1 MAVPA
6 WLLGLGA
13 LGAGYLIFGEKKA
26 SAQPKAKTAPSPKPI
41 DPVMPSTAKVDLQPV
56 PLTSKPIDSDIRDKM
71 IKEGNVEISTSPSG
85 AVTFRKPDG
94 GNITVLPTVDVIAG
108 KASNS
113 AFVNTVRDPL
123 NIRSKPDS
131 NSPKVSTA
139 AKGSVL
145 QIIGKIV
152 AGPGSKKGW
161 APVQKPGTTIVGYAA
176 VDYLSDIDIDPAF
189 QGP

>member
-26 SAQPKAKTAPSPKPI
+26 NAQTKSKVAPSPKP
-41 DPVMPSTAKVDLQPV
+41 VMPTPEKVSVVTA
-56 PLTSKPIDSDIRDKM
+56 
-71 IKEGNVEISTSPSG
+71 PSG
-85 AVTFRKPDG
+85 GGTLGTVSQSSVDDMTKTGAVHVQTEATGAQVFRKPDG
-94 GNITVLPTVDVIAG
+94 GLVTVIPDVTVTAG
-108 KASNS
+108 QASNS

-131 NSPKVSTA
+131 NSAKVGSAPKDSA
-139 AKGSVL
+139 L
-145 QIIGKIV
+145 QITGKIV
-152 AGPGSKKGW
+152 SGPGSKKGW
-161 APVQKPGTTIVGYAA
+161 APVQKPGTSITGFAA
-176 VDYLSDIDIDPAF
+176 VDYLRDIDIDPAF

>member
-26 SAQPKAKTAPSPKPI
+26 NAQTKSKVAPSPKPI
-41 DPVMPSTAKVDLQPV
+41 AVPSPAKVDLQPV
-56 PLTSKPIDSDIRDKM
+56 PLTSKPVDADIRDKM

-94 GNITVLPTVDVIAG
+94 GNVTLLPTVDVVAG
-108 KASNS
+108 QASNS

-131 NSPKVSTA
+131 NSAKVSTA

-176 VDYLSDIDIDPAF
+176 VDYLSDLDIDPAF